1 MNLATPHIVSELM
14 SRPLLVTPDKLHAV
28 MNVLNRKNSGHL
40 DLDIAALAPYLGAD
54 KNGSAAK
61 AEARPV
67 RQAQDGSEKMVAII
81 PMIGSLI
88 SRNRG
93 FSDGSGLRSYRTIA
107 FEIDRAMAD
116 RDVIGIVLDVDT
128 YGGAA
133 AGCPRLARH
142 IREAAK
148 QKPIYANIDLNC
160 FSAGTWLASACTRVY
175 LADEDAGMGSVGC
188 LAIHRDISGKNE
200 KDGEVYTLV
209 YFGDRKVD
217 FNSLEP
223 LNDTLKDKLQAGVTK
238 TGMVFAE
245 MVAQYRGLNVED
257 VIGWQA
263 GCFYGADAIK
273 VGLADGIAS
282 FSETIAMV
290 AEDADANANTRSGK
304 TGLLTQRTQ
313 QSGRNK
319 AAKDG
324 DNPMTT
330 KEQLQAILQEDDA
343 TTTLLELG
351 FISVESAKKEQDKV
365 LAGQKQSFSDA
376 VDLAA
381 ISNLSV
387 LQVKS
392 VLLADDLSTKAV
404 SAALQNVKAETGK
417 KTFTSTTTPD
427 SGDGKHGLLAAA
439 EKLAAQA

>member
-54 KNGSAAK
+54 RNDSATK

-116 RDVIGIVLDVDT
+116 RDVVGIVLDVDT

-133 AGCPRLARH
+133 AGCARLARH
-142 IREAAK
+142 IRAAAE

-209 YFGDRKVD
+209 YFGDQKVN

-223 LNDTLKDKLQAGVTK
+223 LSANLKEKLQAGVTK

-290 AEDADANANTRSGK
+290 AEDADANKRSGK

-343 TTTLLELG
+343 TSALLELG
-351 FISVESAKKEQDKV
+351 FIPVESAKKEQDKV
-365 LAGQKQSFSDA
+365 LAGQKQSFSNA

-381 ISNLSV
+381 ISDLSV